1 MIKLEYEYM
10 NYYVTCNGQEMNVN
24 EVEFIDI
31 EEDLNG
37 RDLMTFAYLGEVR
50 KSYVRSYPAQD

>member
-1 MIKLEYEYM
+1 MKKIEYLS
-10 NYYVTCNGQEMNVN
+10 YYVTCSGQEINVKD
-24 EVEFIDI
+24 VEFIDI

-50 KSYVRSYPAQD
+50 KSYVRSYPSEE

>member
-1 MIKLEYEYM
+1 M
-10 NYYVTCNGQEMNVN
+10 NFYVTVNGQEVNVD

-37 RDLMTFAYLGEVR
+37 RDLMTFAFEGEVR
-50 KSYVRSYPAQD
+50 KSYVRSYPSVE